1 MNNPFHFM
9 LADSSIRDVL
19 RAAAEVT
26 PFEFDAAIEE
36 LHDDQIPLI
45 AAWTTKS
52 LLSTGA
58 KNTLVDG
65 CLLFLIKEATDTTH
79 CEVFREVLRDA
90 LGISKTQA
98 YRKIA
103 AWRHFGK
110 TLTRFP
116 ELPGQFVS
124 EALLILSAEQAPP
137 AARSKALE
145 LAEQGQLITIKV
157 ANQLVEEF
165 TAPTSRPVSSD
176 DLSHVDDEFES
187 EPEAATADL
196 PTSASPSWF
205 TFVGKVARIIINPA
219 DETGQTDLPSILAD
233 IEAAL
238 EKFRQEFA
246 LQQITSE

>member
-79 CEVFREVLRDA
+79 CEVFREVLRDG

-124 EALLILSAEQAPP
+124 EALLILSAEQVPP

-157 ANQLVEEF
+157 ANQLVDEFSTHFSVQDRIDDQTSIDEEF
-165 TAPTSRPVSSD
+165 KVQPNPAQVVPA
-176 DLSHVDDEFES
+176 
-187 EPEAATADL
+187 EATRN
-196 PTSASPSWF
+196 SWF
-205 TFVGKVARIIINPA
+205 TFVGKVARIVINPA
-219 DETGQTDLPSILAD
+219 DETGQTDLPSIMAD
-233 IEAAL
+233 LEAAL
-238 EKFRQEFA
+238 IKFREEFA
-246 LQQITSE
+246 LVQITSE